1 MLTFK
6 EFYEIC
12 EGKKSGT
19 PPHAVPGS
27 YSEVDGVQRY
37 TLQSTDAPVGKKPS
51 KKEIKKL
58 VLDRSGG
65 KAVKQELK
73 RRQKKLDKKNK

>member
-1 MLTFK
+1 MLTFR

-27 YSEVDGVQRY
+27 YSEKDGVKTY
-37 TLQSTDAPVGKKPS
+37 TLQSYDGPDGPPTKNEVKTRITDK
-51 KKEIKKL
+51 
-58 VLDRSGG
+58 SGR
-65 KAVKQELK
+65 KAVEQELK
-73 RRQKKLDKKNK
+73 RRKKIDKKKR